1 MSKSIDSDILSA
13 AKVLYLKYTPINA
26 IVDTCKIAR
35 GTLMYHVP
43 KWREERELL
52 KSEIMDALSDSKRE
66 LMSSIAKNGLEVLAK
81 SMQSLAET
89 GRSLTPKEMM
99 GIANIVD
106 SLDKITKLD
115 DGNPTDIIAEIKPA
129 SAIEIRK
136 LLSRDPF
143 LEIEDVEIIKEVP
156 IKVIG
161 IDPDSSSDSGNISED
176 VGDPS

>member
-13 AKVLYLKYTPINA
+13 AKTLYLKYTPINA
-26 IVDTCKIAR
+26 IVDSCKIAR
-35 GTLMYHVP
+35 GTLMYHIP

-143 LEIEDVEIIKEVP
+143 LEIEDVEIIKKIP
-156 IKVIG
+156 AKVVSV
-161 IDPDSSSDSGNISED
+161 DSSNISDSIDILED
-176 VGDPS
+176 IGDSP